1 MDAKEVE
8 ELHEA
13 KVSREGDRQPV
24 VRAARRKRA
33 DDRIVAP
40 WLGWLAVAVAVILAI
55 VVIVLKR
62 A

>member
-1 MDAKEVE
+1 MEAKEVE

-13 KVSREGDRQPV
+13 KVSREGDRQ
-24 VRAARRKRA
+24 RAARRKRA